1 MRADRIHQVEIMAV
15 NADTNEYILMD
26 SDHFAGLEAV
36 GVNAGSKGQGTY
48 DWTYLRKLICPRTA
62 VKRIRPMIAV
72 RGFDGRII
80 EKNIVGTV
88 WFDDIEVIQRGGD
101 HADAR
106 RPAADPG

>member
-1 MRADRIHQVEIMAV
+1 MANRIAV
-15 NADTNEYILMD
+15 NADTNEFILMD

-36 GVNAGSKGQGTY
+36 GVNAGSKGQGSY
-48 DWTYLRKLICPRTA
+48 DWTYLRKLICPRTP

-88 WFDDIEVIQRGGD
+88 WFDDITWK
-101 HADAR
+101 A
-106 RPAADPG
+106 